1 MTDRNRDEPPG
12 IKLVR
17 SSVTPSQIAEHH
29 IESMAM
35 HSRSR
40 GWLPAVRIE
49 IFTADGAGLDGSMLV
64 EDVVEFVEVLLTA
77 AERAPLDLAAAV
89 RDGVLP

>member
-12 IKLVR
+12 IKPVR
-17 SSVTPSQIAEHH
+17 SSVTPSQITEHH

-49 IFTADGAGLDGSMLV
+49 IFTEDGAGLVGSMLV
-64 EDVVEFVEVLLTA
+64 EDVVELVEILLTA

>member
-17 SSVTPSQIAEHH
+17 SAVTPAQITEHLV
-29 IESMAM
+29 ESMAM

-49 IFTADGAGLDGSMLV
+49 ILTEDGAGLVGSMLV
-64 EDVVEFVEVLLTA
+64 DDVIEFVEILLTA
-77 AERAPLDLAAAV
+77 AERAPLDLDAA
-89 RDGVLP
+89 RRTGTLP

>member
-1 MTDRNRDEPPG
+1 MSDRDRDDPPG
-12 IKLVR
+12 ITMIPHQKM
-17 SSVTPSQIAEHH
+17 PSQITNHH

-49 IFTADGAGLDGSMLV
+49 IVTEDGAGAVGSMLV
-64 EDVVEFVEVLLTA
+64 DDVLTFVEVLLAA
-77 AERAPLDLAAAV
+77 AERAPLDLAEAV
-89 RDGVLP
+89 RKGVLP